1 MTLDE
6 RLVQV
11 TSALTKVGLRY
22 LVMGGHAVRHYEISR
37 DTFDFDFHLSLTG
50 ADDLITRLR
59 ESGLFGE
66 TAPRELPG
74 WRGSDFR
81 RQRPVNF
88 LGGAAAADDKVLR
101 NSEFAICDWETV

>member
-1 MTLDE
+1 VTPAE

-11 TSALTKVGLRY
+11 ASALTRVELRY
-22 LVMGGHAVRHYEISR
+22 LVMGGHAVRYYGISR

-50 ADDLITRLR
+50 VENLVARLR

-66 TAPRELPG
+66 SGPHELPG

-81 RQRPVNF
+81 RF
-88 LGGAAAADDKVLR
+88 LLGHLPDGK
-101 NSEFAICDWETV
+101 E